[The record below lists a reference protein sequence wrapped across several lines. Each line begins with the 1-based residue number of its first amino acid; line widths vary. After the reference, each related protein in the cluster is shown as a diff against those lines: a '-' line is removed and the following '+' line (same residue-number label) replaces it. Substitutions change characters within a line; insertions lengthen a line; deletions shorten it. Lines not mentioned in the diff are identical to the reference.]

1 MVRSHAR
8 EHGGSSP
15 FRADMAALGKPG
27 SWEHQTE
34 AKVPAPRDIA
44 ASLGLAEGD
53 LFVRTKYE
61 FMTEGRPVQ
70 LSASWEPARPQPR
83 RPNSSASSA
92 PPWSPVSTAPTTP
105 TTAAPSRQP
114 TSSPPHAHCE
124 IACEVE
130 IEPRND
136 LA

>member
-1 MVRSHAR
+1 
-8 EHGGSSP
+8 
-15 FRADMAALGKPG
+15 MAALGKPG

-83 RPNSSASSA
+83 RPNSSACA

-124 IACEVE
+124 IAYEVE